1 MIFPKGIDNS
11 QNRVY
16 NINRDE
22 QMFDSTKTTGAARC
36 GGSSRRRFWAAERA
50 ESGSAMRRPRGG
62 SSRVATMEVCG
73 QGRAVRQGDRERRS
87 RVAVASLIR

>member
-22 QMFDSTKTTGAARC
+22 QMFGTTKRLGAARC
-36 GGSSRRRFWAAERA
+36 GGSVDDVFER
-50 ESGSAMRRPRGG
+50 PK
-62 SSRVATMEVCG
+62 G
-73 QGRAVRQGDRERRS
+73 QSRAVRQGDRE
-87 RVAVASLIR
+87 VAVVGLR